1 MSNEAQL
8 LAGMAAIAALG
19 GIEDIPQVKSTE
31 KHTPIKGHIC
41 GHDMGKDPKKCQK
54 RNSLCMCGS
63 GKKSKRCCVVLVTP
77 STTEQKNLSGES
89 GECDGNTVNEE
100 SLT

>member
-1 MSNEAQL
+1 MSGEAQL

-19 GIEDIPQVKSTE
+19 GMEDMPKVKSIE
-31 KHTPIKGHIC
+31 KHAAINGRIC
-41 GHDMGKDPKKCQK
+41 GHDMGKDPKKCQP
-54 RNSLCMCGS
+54 RNSPCACGS

-77 STTEQKNLSGES
+77 YTTEQKNLSGGS

-100 SLT
+100 SVS